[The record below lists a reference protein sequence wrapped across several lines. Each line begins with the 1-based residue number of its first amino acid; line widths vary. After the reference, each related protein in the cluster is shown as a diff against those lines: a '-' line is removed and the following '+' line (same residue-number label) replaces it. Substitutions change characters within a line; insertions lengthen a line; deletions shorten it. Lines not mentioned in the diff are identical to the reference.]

1 MEMIYKNGKTLSPNV
16 QQALRYISKVGV
28 MTKDVWC
35 ESFCQGT
42 KRWKNK
48 QFQILLENRLLKTH
62 TCDLGNFYVLG
73 DRGTE
78 LAKNLSWSLVEP
90 VTPRQIR
97 HDEFVAHGLLK
108 LERNGLCK
116 NWVTEKELKMR
127 RAGNFLIK
135 DQGEQ
140 TKYPDSVF
148 EAYLGGKFR
157 LVALEYERNGKTIP
171 RYRSILWSYNKVSQ
185 LSMVLFI
192 VEDETIKKRIKYSL
206 RYLGRVSLL
215 EQIAFMDAKE
225 WKNNPIKG
233 TIELSSTRTSFE
245 KLSLA
250 S

>member
-1 MEMIYKNGKTLSPNV
+1 MEVIYKNGKSLSPNV
-16 QQALRYISKVGV
+16 QQALKYISKVGV

-48 QFQILLENRLLKTH
+48 QLQILLENRLLKNH
-62 TCDLGNFYVLG
+62 TSGLGNFYVLG
-73 DRGTE
+73 DWGTE
-78 LAKNLSWSLVEP
+78 LAKSLEWSLVEP

-108 LERNGLCK
+108 LERNRLCK
-116 NWVTEKELKMR
+116 NWLIEKELKIKR
-127 RAGNFLIK
+127 SGNFPIQ
-135 DQGEQ
+135 DQGEH

-157 LVALEYERNGKTIP
+157 LVALEYERTGKTIP
-171 RYRSILWSYNKVSQ
+171 RYRSILWSYNKVPQ

-206 RYLGRVSLL
+206 RYLGQVSLL
-215 EQIAFMDAKE
+215 DQIAFMDAKD
-225 WKNNPIKG
+225 WKKSPAQA

-250 S
+250 R